1 MADLLI
7 IGGGVSGLSAGI
19 YAQKSGHS
27 AVICEKLPTPGGN
40 LTGWRRGEYWIDNCI
55 HWLTGTNTSSPLYEL
70 WEDLGAL
77 GDNIPIYR
85 PESLYTCEYE
95 GQTLSLF
102 RNWNRVECDLL
113 ELSPADKRE
122 IRRLSRA
129 VRFLQD
135 AFGIGGPRKNRGLN
149 VASVLSGSLPILRAY
164 RMTTGDLA
172 RRFHHPLI
180 RSFLTSF
187 LSDQISALALLSV
200 MAHFCSGNADLPV
213 GGSLPMA
220 QRMAGHF
227 RDLGGELLLNK
238 EAVGIDLEDGRAVGV
253 RFADGTKA
261 RADEIILTIDP
272 AVAFPNLLGMPMTKA
287 FAKQYYSPRLSRF
300 SAYHCAFACDRAA
313 LPFRG
318 DYVWELPPALA
329 FRLGSKSILLRE
341 FSHDLTAAPAGRTVL
356 QVMLPCGEDAARRSI
371 DLRNDPFAY
380 RRKKREIATLVLE
393 VLLQKFPVLEGR
405 IYCLDIWTPATYRRF
420 TGAEIG
426 SFMSFLFGAGRLPA
440 LVDGRVPGIENLRFA
455 CQWQRAPG
463 GLPIAAESGKAAAF
477 AIAKKYRSAEREQEK
492 ERSPRRIPA
501 R

>member
-1 MADLLI
+1 MANLLI

-19 YAQKSGHS
+19 YAQKLGHS

-40 LTGWRRGEYWIDNCI
+40 LTAWQRGEYWIDNCI
-55 HWLTGTNTSSPLYEL
+55 HWLTGTNPSSPLYEL

-85 PESLYTCEYE
+85 PESLYTCACE

-102 RNWNRVECDLL
+102 RNWNRVERDLL

-129 VRFLQD
+129 VHFLQD
-135 AFGIGGPRKNRGLN
+135 AFGIGGPRKNRGLSIS
-149 VASVLSGSLPILRAY
+149 SVLSGSLPVLRAY
-164 RMTTGDLA
+164 RMTAGELA
-172 RRFHHPLI
+172 KRFCHPLI

-200 MAHFCSGNADLPV
+200 MAHFCGGNADVPV

-220 QRMAGHF
+220 ERMATRF

-238 EAVGIDLEDGRAVGV
+238 EAVGVDLEDGRAVGV
-253 RFADGTKA
+253 RFSDGTRA

-272 AVAFPNLLGMPMTKA
+272 AVAFPNLLKMPMTKA
-287 FAKQYYSPRLSRF
+287 FAKQYQDPRLSRF
-300 SAYHCAFACDRAA
+300 SAYQCAFACDRAV

-329 FRLGSKSILLRE
+329 FRLGSKAIVLRE
-341 FSHDLTAAPAGRTVL
+341 FSHDPTAAPMGRTVL
-356 QVMLPCGEDAARRSI
+356 QIMLPCGEDAAQRAI
-371 DLRNDPFAY
+371 DLRKDALSY
-380 RRKKREIATLVLE
+380 RQKKRELAALVLE
-393 VLLQKFPVLEGR
+393 VLLQKFPALEGR
-405 IYCLDIWTPATYRRF
+405 IYCLDVWTPATYKRF
-420 TGAEIG
+420 TGTEVG

-477 AIAKKYRSAEREQEK
+477 AIDKKYRSAEREPKK
-492 ERSPRRIPA
+492 ERAPRRIPA